1 MSVEIR
7 LVVALRG
14 QNGFDT
20 SAGPECCSSIPGET
34 RCEPGLLFRFGQTR
48 PYAREEEPLKPSRLC
63 YFSPVQC
70 LLHFS
75 KEKIAE
81 TVKNDEFGRHGME
94 KRASASAAIFHI
106 KHAHKHRIRRARQ
119 RAQAASMLTMQLG
132 MQWTFD
138 T

>member
-1 MSVEIR
+1 MWS
-7 LVVALRG
+7 
-14 QNGFDT
+14 
-20 SAGPECCSSIPGET
+20 SAAAWLNRQTPKI
-34 RCEPGLLFRFGQTR
+34 LLGHKTARSDFRIEQ
-48 PYAREEEPLKPSRLC
+48 AREEEPLKPSRLC

-81 TVKNDEFGRHGME
+81 AVKNDEFRRHGME